1 MLQVKISFTNQDSK
15 NNENNGEFIYIY
27 ENSASENNYMKLR
40 ITFYLLLLQAFYQ
53 NPVYASSTLST
64 NHAKNENIIVIHGF
78 GQNAKG
84 MEFITN
90 GLKNTGYN
98 TCVLEYKTVG
108 RSVDTIKKQVVKQIN
123 DCFLTFDNSYNT
135 HFIGHSLG
143 GLMIRSY
150 LADHPSMLN
159 KRKIDKVIMMGTP
172 NNGSPISD
180 SYREKSIFG
189 LLGEMSLALGTD
201 EGDLAK
207 SLPEPFYKTGI
218 IAGNKPWRITRKAFN
233 EPNDGLVPVSSTKLP
248 NMGDFI
254 ELNVDHASM
263 RTNQLV
269 IGHILEYLDKG
280 KFV

>member
-1 MLQVKISFTNQDSK
+1 
-15 NNENNGEFIYIY
+15 
-27 ENSASENNYMKLR
+27 MKLR
-40 ITFYLLLLQAFYQ
+40 NIFYLLFLQAFFQ
-53 NPVYASSTLST
+53 HPVYASSAIPID
-64 NHAKNENIIVIHGF
+64 NAKNENVIVIHGF

-90 GLKNTGYN
+90 GLIKAGYS
-98 TCVLEYKTVG
+98 TCTLEYKTVG
-108 RSVDTIKKQVVKQIN
+108 RSVDTIKKQVIKQIN
-123 DCFLTFDNSYNT
+123 ACFLTFYHSDNT

-150 LADHPSMLN
+150 LADHPSILS
-159 KRKIDKVIMMGTP
+159 KQKINKVIMMGTP

-180 SYREKSIFG
+180 SYQEKSIFG
-189 LLGEMSLALGTD
+189 ILGEMSLALGT
-201 EGDLAK
+201 GDGDFAK

-218 IAGNKPWRITRKAFN
+218 IAGNKPWRITRKAFD

-263 RTNQLV
+263 RTNQIV
-269 IGHILEYLDKG
+269 MDHILNYLSEG
-280 KFV
+280 KFD